1 MRVIQGDHQF
11 QMVVNLLS
19 DMDSNCWWRIL
30 VANNVLNLNGNTPAV
45 RFNFLCG
52 WWAVGKSVDNFRRKS
67 YRNGIGIPK
76 RWHITRRCPTGL
88 GFQSRAPLQNVGL
101 EEMAHGDGW
110 TRTGVGGEYCARV
123 RARCGGQLSG

>member
-30 VANNVLNLNGNTPAV
+30 VANNVLNLNGKTPAV

-52 WWAVGKSVDNFRRKS
+52 WWAIHRF
-67 YRNGIGIPK
+67 
-76 RWHITRRCPTGL
+76 
-88 GFQSRAPLQNVGL
+88 SRAENSAV
-101 EEMAHGDGW
+101 
-110 TRTGVGGEYCARV
+110 Y
-123 RARCGGQLSG
+123 